1 MKRIRKEYLVFLSL
15 IILVLLIFGIFN
27 YKSNKP
33 KYDKSKVHITF
44 NSETENSTVSSNT
57 ASTEPSL
64 SDNVTESVIEE
75 TEQSTEFISES
86 STEAVQQPTESTTEE
101 MVGDMYAVNSS
112 NIYDIISNILSASP
126 NLEYCTKDFKYD
138 ESIKNQLEIFRVS
151 ELENHFDEGY
161 VLGYI
166 ETPVDDLPYR
176 FDFTLNDNKL
186 ASLTFSK
193 Q

>member
-1 MKRIRKEYLVFLSL
+1 MKRVRKEYLVFVGL
-15 IILVLLIFGIFN
+15 IILVLLIFGISN

-44 NSETENSTVSSNT
+44 NEETQTGVVDFVQPTETSSEIINTTETESAEVVQDTESISEP
-57 ASTEPSL
+57 STE
-64 SDNVTESVIEE
+64 VIV
-75 TEQSTEFISES
+75 QSTEVE
-86 STEAVQQPTESTTEE
+86 TEL
-101 MVGDMYAVNSS
+101 VGDAFAVRQS
-112 NIYDIISNILSASP
+112 NIYDVISSILSASP

-138 ESIKNQLEIFRVS
+138 ESIKNELEIFRVS

-166 ETPVDDLPYR
+166 ETPTDDLVYR
-176 FDFTLNDNKL
+176 FDFSLNGNKL

>member
-1 MKRIRKEYLVFLSL
+1 MKRIRKEYLVFLGL
-15 IILVLLIFGIFN
+15 IILVLLIFGISN

-44 NSETENSTVSSNT
+44 N
-57 ASTEPSL
+57 
-64 SDNVTESVIEE
+64 EE
-75 TEQSTEFISES
+75 TSTWV
-86 STEAVQQPTESTTEE
+86 ANNAQPTETSSEIIDTTETE
-101 MVGDMYAVNSS
+101 SKEVVQATENISEPSTELVTQPTEEKTELVGDAFAVNQS
-112 NIYDIISNILSASP
+112 NIYDVLTSILSASP
-126 NLEYCTKDFKYD
+126 NLEYCTKDFQYD
-138 ESIKNQLEIFRVS
+138 ESIKTELEIFRVS

-166 ETPVDDLPYR
+166 ETPTDDLIYR
-176 FDFTLNDNKL
+176 FDFTISNNKL